1 MKTRMGKF
9 VVDPSGRA
17 APEGGVTGACPTT
30 PGKRGR
36 SCSIDVAEA
45 TDQLALALASLGEA
59 YEELDEQTADA
70 LEEQLFRPTQSAY
83 GRLRRTHAE
92 FAGRHG
98 LPGREFEASSGGLH
112 SADPR
117 VYVDRAI
124 EAIERADQRAR
135 RASGLDDAGR
145 GRRPRAQSRPVGD
158 AIDDRRAA
166 RARPAADANPGP
178 VATRARWLMRTQG
191 R

>member
-1 MKTRMGKF
+1 MSYNAGEAREQLL
-9 VVDPSGRA
+9 V
-17 APEGGVTGACPTT
+17 
-30 PGKRGR
+30 
-36 SCSIDVAEA
+36 DVAEA
-45 TDQLALALASLGEA
+45 TDQLALAFASLGEA

-92 FAGRHG
+92 FASRHG

-124 EAIERADQRAR
+124 EAIEHADQLLAELQDSMMPVEVGDRELRAGLSETRSTIAELPARAR
-135 RASGLDDAGR
+135 R
-145 GRRPRAQSRPVGD
+145 
-158 AIDDRRAA
+158 
-166 RARPAADANPGP
+166 
-178 VATRARWLMRTQG
+178 LMRTQG

>member
-1 MKTRMGKF
+1 MSYSAGEAR
-9 VVDPSGRA
+9 VQLL
-17 APEGGVTGACPTT
+17 EE
-30 PGKRGR
+30 
-36 SCSIDVAEA
+36 VADA

-59 YEELDEQTADA
+59 YEELDEQTADV

-92 FAGRHG
+92 FAARHR

-124 EAIERADQRAR
+124 DAIERADQVLANLQDSMLPVDVGDRELRAGLSETRATIADLPARAR
-135 RASGLDDAGR
+135 R
-145 GRRPRAQSRPVGD
+145 
-158 AIDDRRAA
+158 
-166 RARPAADANPGP
+166 
-178 VATRARWLMRTQG
+178 LMRTQG